1 MGVYWLDVFLPK
13 HRKRNY
19 SLMTTEIR
27 WLWLK
32 VQTLQS
38 QNLPSNRAN
47 GQGPWSTYPY
57 QYQYQSQRP
66 SQRQSLCQSQ

>member
-1 MGVYWLDVFLPK
+1 
-13 HRKRNY
+13 
-19 SLMTTEIR
+19 MTTEIR
-27 WLWLK
+27 WLWLR

-38 QNLPSNRAN
+38 QILPSHRVH
-47 GQGPWSTYPY
+47 GQGSWSTYPY